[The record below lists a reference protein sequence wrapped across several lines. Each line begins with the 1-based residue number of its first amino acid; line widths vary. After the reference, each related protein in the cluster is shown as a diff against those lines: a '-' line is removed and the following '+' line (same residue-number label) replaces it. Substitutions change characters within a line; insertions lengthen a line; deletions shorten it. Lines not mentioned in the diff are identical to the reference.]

1 MALLKGSV
9 PAGSVF
15 GVAGSVGCSVTWRRA
30 SFSASCPYMQNPTS
44 FLFSDCSAS
53 ERKAKAVQSRKHR
66 GLLGAGGGAD
76 HHSTIPTVFS
86 VFVCKCFFFFS
97 SARDTDAGRARDAN
111 SVNEVPLKPW
121 FLLFVFDS
129 RALYT

>member
-1 MALLKGSV
+1 M
-9 PAGSVF
+9 
-15 GVAGSVGCSVTWRRA
+15 RA
-30 SFSASCPYMQNPTS
+30 ESRPSF
-44 FLFSDCSAS
+44 
-53 ERKAKAVQSRKHR
+53 
-66 GLLGAGGGAD
+66 
-76 HHSTIPTVFS
+76 HHSDRFFCVRLQG
-86 VFVCKCFFFFS
+86 FFFFS

>member
-66 GLLGAGGGAD
+66 GLLGAGGEQ
-76 HHSTIPTVFS
+76 TIIPPFRPFFLCSSAS
-86 VFVCKCFFFFS
+86 VFFFS